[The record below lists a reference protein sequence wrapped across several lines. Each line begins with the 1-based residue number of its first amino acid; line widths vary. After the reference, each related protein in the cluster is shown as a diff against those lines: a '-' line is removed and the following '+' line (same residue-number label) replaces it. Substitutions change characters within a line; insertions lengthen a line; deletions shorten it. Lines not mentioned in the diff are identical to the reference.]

1 MHCLDSSN
9 PNKKSLYQAPTKPAV
24 FQNPRKKT
32 VKPMNHNKSLKK
44 IQRNSPKKSKF
55 PKKIEKSK
63 KLSAEQEETSVKNDS
78 TLMVKLPTFAEGT
91 TAILNSLP
99 EAETSSMS
107 SSSTTEDEDEFNED
121 EDEIYPQDR
130 SSAESRGIFDSS

>member
-1 MHCLDSSN
+1 
-9 PNKKSLYQAPTKPAV
+9 
-24 FQNPRKKT
+24 
-32 VKPMNHNKSLKK
+32 MNHNKSLKK

-63 KLSAEQEETSVKNDS
+63 KLSVEQEETNVKNDS
-78 TLMVKLPTFAEGT
+78 TLMVKLPTFSEET
-91 TAILNSLP
+91 TTILNSLP

-130 SSAESRGIFDSS
+130 SSAESRGTVQLQKS

>member
-1 MHCLDSSN
+1 
-9 PNKKSLYQAPTKPAV
+9 
-24 FQNPRKKT
+24 
-32 VKPMNHNKSLKK
+32 MNHNKSLKK

-63 KLSAEQEETSVKNDS
+63 KLSVEQEETNVKNDS
-78 TLMVKLPTFAEGT
+78 TLMVKLPTFSEET
-91 TAILNSLP
+91 TTILNSLP

-130 SSAESRGIFDSS
+130 SSGESRGIFKRVLGAVFKPRRQNLGHF